1 MRNYRQNA
9 EKRQAQFRA
18 ISPTISPESRAPSD
32 ARGQLTNYLL
42 ALGHETDN
50 LYWMLRGNDGA
61 ISFFEKRGI
70 KWWKGYVSGDD
81 TSTAGPTR
89 SMMSSQVAC
98 VNFLLPLA
106 YIEGALTTVLRSID
120 SDVRQVVTIEHQGN
134 TSPVEFEWIGINGPL
149 EHGTAS
155 TRGANT
161 TSIDAF
167 MVAETDAGRR
177 AYLLEWKY
185 VEKYQTRYLGNGNS
199 GNTRRR
205 LYSDLYTAESSSF
218 NGAAPMNE
226 LLYEP
231 FYQLLRQRLLAD
243 RMVNNRELGV
253 SDAKVIAVVPADN
266 TVYRERITSPG
277 LAQRFPNLKTVC
289 EVFRATL
296 KHPDAAYAMICPS
309 VLVDA
314 VAREHG
320 GAAADWIA
328 YQRERYGL

>member
-42 ALGHETDN
+42 ALEHETDN
-50 LYWMLRGNDGA
+50 LYWMLLGNDGA

-98 VNFLLPLA
+98 VNFLLPLV

-134 TSPVEFEWIGINGPL
+134 TSPVEFEWIGLHRPL
-149 EHGTAS
+149 ERV
-155 TRGANT
+155 RGRKRGYKM
-161 TSIDAF
+161 TSVDALI
-167 MVAETDAGRR
+167 VADTDSGLR
-177 AYLLEWKY
+177 AYFMEWKY
-185 VEKYQTRYLGNGNS
+185 AELYSLGKYKGGTRHY
-199 GNTRRR
+199 TT
-205 LYSDLYTAESSSF
+205 YSDLYTAESSSF
-218 NGAAPMNE
+218 NGVAPMDE

-231 FYQLLRQRLLAD
+231 FYQLMRQRLLAD

-277 LAQRFPNLKTVC
+277 LAQRFSSLKTVSD
-289 EVFRATL
+289 VFRATL
-296 KHPDAAYAMICPS
+296 KHPDVAYAMVCPS

-320 GAAADWIA
+320 GAAADWIV